1 VIVPAVL
8 NVLPSNRTLR
18 FKVNVKAKVKTDGQE
33 CPSYT
38 DHSNPKA
45 LGSVHACKSLHSL
58 YQLFAQDKGRSASNR
73 WRLGRNSTAA
83 ASEEKMSRV
92 PSSSTV
98 PNVTIRVSGKLFQGH
113 LSYLDQLVQT
123 ALACDLW
130 ALLDLTHLEELDR
143 AAVLYL
149 MRGEGHGFGVVSC
162 PNFVREWMSYESAFR
177 AA

>member
-1 VIVPAVL
+1 LV
-8 NVLPSNRTLR
+8 
-18 FKVNVKAKVKTDGQE
+18 
-33 CPSYT
+33 
-38 DHSNPKA
+38 
-45 LGSVHACKSLHSL
+45 
-58 YQLFAQDKGRSASNR
+58 
-73 WRLGRNSTAA
+73 A

-92 PSSSTV
+92 PSSSSV

-149 MRGEGHGFGVVSC
+149 MRGEGHGFGVISC

>member
-1 VIVPAVL
+1 
-8 NVLPSNRTLR
+8 
-18 FKVNVKAKVKTDGQE
+18 
-33 CPSYT
+33 
-38 DHSNPKA
+38 
-45 LGSVHACKSLHSL
+45 
-58 YQLFAQDKGRSASNR
+58 
-73 WRLGRNSTAA
+73 
-83 ASEEKMSRV
+83 MSRV

-149 MRGEGHGFGVVSC
+149 MRGEGHGFGLVSC
-162 PNFVREWMSYESAFR
+162 PNFVRE
-177 AA
+177 